1 MEIGL
6 DRLEPGEAGTVL
18 RLALPPERA
27 AALTRLGLIP
37 GTEIRCL
44 RRSPLRDP
52 AAYRFRGTVIALR
65 RSDSARITVAA
76 ESALQ
81 TKKRIEPADCRPD
94 MDREGCR

>member
-6 DRLEPGEAGTVL
+6 DRLEPGETGWVL

-44 RRSPLRDP
+44 RRAPLGDP
-52 AAYRFRGTVIALR
+52 AAYRFRGTVLALR
-65 RSDSARITVAA
+65 RADAMRVVLA
-76 ESALQ
+76 
-81 TKKRIEPADCRPD
+81 IE
-94 MDREGCR
+94 

>member
-6 DRLEPGEAGTVL
+6 DRLEPGETGWVL

-44 RRSPLRDP
+44 RRAPLGDP
-52 AAYRFRGTVIALR
+52 AAYRWRDTTAALR
-65 RSDSARITVAA
+65 RRDAA
-76 ESALQ
+76 GVVVE
-81 TKKRIEPADCRPD
+81 ADR
-94 MDREGCR
+94 